1 MKRATLAAFA
11 LGMIVGSPLY
21 AQGNFAD
28 ASERTEMC
36 KAGATMNTLSE
47 NTSGENCSPA
57 ITDASGQRYCP
68 QKKLS
73 PACEELLNNSEEIEE
88 PEAP

>member
-11 LGMIVGSPLY
+11 LGMTVGSSLY
-21 AQGNFAD
+21 AQGNFAG

-57 ITDASGQRYCP
+57 ITDASGRRYCP
-68 QKKLS
+68 KKKLS
-73 PACEELLNNSEEIEE
+73 PVCEKLLNEEKAEE
-88 PEAP
+88 PGAP